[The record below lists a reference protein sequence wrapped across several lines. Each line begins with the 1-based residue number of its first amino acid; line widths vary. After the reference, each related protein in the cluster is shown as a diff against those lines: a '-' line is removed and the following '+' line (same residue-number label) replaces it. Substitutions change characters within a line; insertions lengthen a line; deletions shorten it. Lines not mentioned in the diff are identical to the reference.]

1 MAGGARNVAVRYGW
15 SRQVRRGLLGNGAVL
30 CGIAGEAQRG
40 SSWFGVVL
48 TGMEGSSKAGWD
60 WQSAEWIVEVR
71 LGRHGSLSYGVAG

>member
-1 MAGGARNVAVRYGW
+1 M
-15 SRQVRRGLLGNGAVL
+15 
-30 CGIAGEAQRG
+30 AGEAQRG

-71 LGRHGSLSYGVAG
+71 RGRHGELRLGRVGKGQAGMARLVMESQGRAGTDGR